1 MNNKKNNKKNII
13 QPFIFNQ
20 HILPNKNK
28 LYYNPYKYNF
38 NNDTIINILKN
49 IHILQDTPL
58 SNLEIQYIIYNYSY
72 NDNIFQYKTIKELY
86 KIYDLSIFNNINQ
99 DNQDNQDNQNN
110 KDNQDNQNN
119 KDNQDNQNNK
129 DNQNNQKILIIIV
142 KNYIILKR
150 LQLYQNYLLIY
161 HKFNLDNNLLI
172 TKTIDITR
180 ENIINNILKYE
191 QKK

>member
-1 MNNKKNNKKNII
+1 
-13 QPFIFNQ
+13 
-20 HILPNKNK
+20 
-28 LYYNPYKYNF
+28 
-38 NNDTIINILKN
+38 
-49 IHILQDTPL
+49 
-58 SNLEIQYIIYNYSY
+58 
-72 NDNIFQYKTIKELY
+72 
-86 KIYDLSIFNNINQ
+86 
-99 DNQDNQDNQNN
+99 
-110 KDNQDNQNN
+110 NN

>member
-1 MNNKKNNKKNII
+1 MTNKIYNKKNIN

-20 HILPNKNK
+20 NILPNKNK
-28 LYYNPYKYNF
+28 LYYNPYIYNF
-38 NNDTIINILKN
+38 TNDTTINILNN

-58 SNLEIQYIIYNYSY
+58 STVEVKYIIYNCSY
-72 NDNIFQYKTIKELY
+72 NDNIFQYEAIQDLY
-86 KIYDLSIFNNINQ
+86 KIQDLSIFNNINQ
-99 DNQDNQDNQNN
+99 DNQHNQDNQY
-110 KDNQDNQNN
+110 
-119 KDNQDNQNNK
+119 
-129 DNQNNQKILIIIV
+129 ILNIIV
-142 KNYIILKR
+142 KNYIIFKR
-150 LQLYQNYLLIY
+150 LQFYQDYLLVY